1 MKKIKK
7 LKEIHAVYG
16 WQGIIN
22 KFLRKLRLI
31 EKHDYFLGEKLDKL
45 ENEIMKISNN
55 LVLNGHY
62 KDTYLSCK
70 TNWKSRDNC
79 SKLLGIYESQVQD
92 KIIQEQKK
100 NNLINIVNFGA
111 ADGYHILGLIKKGYF
126 ENGYAFEI
134 DKITKNYLEENI
146 NKNNLDGKIKTFFE
160 ANFDIIFKNISDND
174 LKKTLFL
181 IDIEGHEFELLNENI
196 LKRLVHSYLLIENHD
211 FIQPN
216 KNLTNIFQQN
226 IKKFFN
232 IEIIE
237 YSSKNPF
244 QINLLKNFSEIDKW
258 LMMNEGRPQTM
269 HWIYL
274 TPKHK

>member
-1 MKKIKK
+1 MKRIKK
-7 LKEIHAVYG
+7 LKEIRAVYG

-181 IDIEGHEFELLNENI
+181 IDIEGQEFELLNENI
-196 LKRLVHSYLLIENHD
+196 LKRLMHSYLLIENHD

-226 IKKFFN
+226 IKRFFN

>member
-7 LKEIHAVYG
+7 LKEIHKVYG

-55 LVLNGHY
+55 LVLYGHY

-70 TNWKSRDNC
+70 TNWKSQDNC

-181 IDIEGHEFELLNENI
+181 IDIEGQEFELLNEII
-196 LKRLVHSYLLIENHD
+196 LKRLMHSYLLIENHD

-216 KNLTNIFQQN
+216 KNLINLFQKNIE
-226 IKKFFN
+226 KFFN

>member
-7 LKEIHAVYG
+7 LKEIRSVYG

-181 IDIEGHEFELLNENI
+181 IDIEGQEFELLNESI
-196 LKRLVHSYLLIENHD
+196 LKRLMHSYLLIENHD
-211 FIQPN
+211 FIQSN

-226 IKKFFN
+226 IKRFFN

>member
-7 LKEIHAVYG
+7 LKEVRAVYG

-92 KIIQEQKK
+92 KIVQEQKK

-126 ENGYAFEI
+126 KNGYAFEI
-134 DKITKNYLEENI
+134 DKVTKNYLDENI

-181 IDIEGHEFELLNENI
+181 IDIEGQEFELLNETI
-196 LKRLVHSYLLIENHD
+196 LKRLMHSYLLIENHD

>member
-7 LKEIHAVYG
+7 LKEVRAVYG

-126 ENGYAFEI
+126 KNGYAFEI
-134 DKITKNYLEENI
+134 DKVTKNYLDENI

-181 IDIEGHEFELLNENI
+181 IDIEGQEFELLNETI
-196 LKRLVHSYLLIENHD
+196 LKRLMHSYLLVENHD

>member
-7 LKEIHAVYG
+7 LKEIHSVYG

-31 EKHDYFLGEKLDKL
+31 EKHDYFLGEKLDKI

-146 NKNNLDGKIKTFFE
+146 NKNNLDEKIKTFFE

-181 IDIEGHEFELLNENI
+181 IDIEGQEFELLNESI
-196 LKRLVHSYLLIENHD
+196 LKRLMHSYLLIENHD

-216 KNLTNIFQQN
+216 KNLINIFQQN
-226 IKKFFN
+226 IKKIFN